1 MAKRMIFPACAFLAM
16 AAACAAPESAADAE
30 TKKTEPFSTVKP
42 GAAVSF
48 SHSLRAPVDPGGDG
62 VLLLTIRE
70 TYDNGAMLLEASS
83 EGLELAGASRSKT
96 LSMDAGDT
104 HQWDLYFDA
113 SDGGVYYIDIV
124 AIVDDGNGGGSTR
137 SYSAAIQVGD
147 DATVAKPS
155 ADVIRDAAGVPV
167 VVMEAEETVED

>member
-1 MAKRMIFPACAFLAM
+1 MAKRLIFSACVFSAII
-16 AAACAAPESAADAE
+16 AACAAPEDAATE

-48 SHSLRAPVDPGGDG
+48 SHSLRASVEPGGDG
-62 VLLLTIRE
+62 VLQLTIRE
-70 TYDNGAMLLEASS
+70 NYASGAMRLEASS

-96 LSMDAGDT
+96 LSMDSGDA
-104 HQWDLYFDA
+104 HNWDLYFDA
-113 SDGGVYYIDIV
+113 PADGVYYIDI
-124 AIVDDGNGGGSTR
+124 AAAVDDGNGNISTR

-147 DATVAKPS
+147 DASVAKTS